1 MKRWLEN
8 IPEDWLKEEGEQ
20 ALEKGE
26 QSELH
31 QSLGDSGEQ
40 NQGRE
45 QDLSESTEVPGV
57 LIKQELD
64 PLRLM
69 QDPGEPDKPDLE
81 QGNSRVSFFDGFS
94 LGSLYFFSRAAP
106 TPRGQ
111 KKTGSG
117 SWLIG

>member
-1 MKRWLEN
+1 MKRWLQN
-8 IPEDWLKEEGEQ
+8 IPDDWLKDEGEQ

-81 QGNSRVSFFDGFS
+81 QGNSRV
-94 LGSLYFFSRAAP
+94 
-106 TPRGQ
+106 
-111 KKTGSG
+111 
-117 SWLIG
+117 